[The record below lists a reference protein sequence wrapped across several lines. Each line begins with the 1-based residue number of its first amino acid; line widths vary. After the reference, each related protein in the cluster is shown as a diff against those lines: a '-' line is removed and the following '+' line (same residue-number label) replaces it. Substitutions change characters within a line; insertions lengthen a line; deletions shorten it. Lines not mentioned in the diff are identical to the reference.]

1 MQIKIYEA
9 KKEGSFVDF
18 LLVVYQFNNIITICD
33 KLIYAYLES
42 GKPLRIDFISASASE

>member
-1 MQIKIYEA
+1 MEQ

-33 KLIYAYLES
+33 TLMYDYLDS
-42 GKPLRIDFISASASE
+42 CKPLRIDCDSCKQ

>member
-1 MQIKIYEA
+1 MEQ

-33 KLIYAYLES
+33 TLIYAYLDS
-42 GKPLRIDFISASASE
+42 YSLFIIDFASLIAD